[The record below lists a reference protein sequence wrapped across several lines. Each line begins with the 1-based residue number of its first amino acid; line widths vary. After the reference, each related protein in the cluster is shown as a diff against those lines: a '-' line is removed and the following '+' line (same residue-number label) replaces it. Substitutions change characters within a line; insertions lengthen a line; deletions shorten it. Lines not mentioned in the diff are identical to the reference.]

1 MDPATATAIMC
12 AIFGSA
18 LVGAAVF
25 LRSQPRPRRLVLA
38 YMGVLLY
45 VYGALEFF
53 GIIRLAS
60 L

>member
-1 MDPATATAIMC
+1 MHPATATAVIC

-18 LVGAAVF
+18 LVAAAVF
-25 LRSQPRPRRLVLA
+25 LRSQPRFRRLIFA
-38 YMGVLLY
+38 YVGVLLY

>member
-1 MDPATATAIMC
+1 MI
-12 AIFGSA
+12 
-18 LVGAAVF
+18 
-25 LRSQPRPRRLVLA
+25 LA
-38 YMGVLLY
+38 YMGLLFY